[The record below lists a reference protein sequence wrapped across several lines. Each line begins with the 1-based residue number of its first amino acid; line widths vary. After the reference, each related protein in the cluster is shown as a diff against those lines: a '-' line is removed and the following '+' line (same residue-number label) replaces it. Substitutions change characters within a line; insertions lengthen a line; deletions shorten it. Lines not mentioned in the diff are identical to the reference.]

1 MTMAKV
7 IYNGKEYM
15 SMKAL
20 CKDFNVSYSL
30 VYNRMRKYNMS
41 LEEAISTP
49 KHYRPV
55 EDHLGNKY
63 TNMTEM
69 AYKYDILPSVLS
81 SRLNDGWTVEK
92 ALTTPVNRVVK
103 RNTPWVDLE
112 GNHYKSLISLCY
124 EFGYPSFYSVMTF
137 IRRGY
142 TREEIFSGFKNVC
155 NNKSLAEEVKN
166 RGIVG
171 PNGTTYSNLIK
182 LLKDCYG
189 FMNHYQLQE
198 ICEMLFIGHTL
209 EEAVDYARER
219 QARRNG
225 SI

>member
-1 MTMAKV
+1 
-7 IYNGKEYM
+7 M

-112 GNHYKSLISLCY
+112 GNHYATFEALSHAY
-124 EFGYPSFYSVMTF
+124 GYYSFNSIIKFMD
-137 IRRGY
+137 IGY
-142 TREEIFSGFKNVC
+142 TREELFTGFKNIS
-155 NNKSLAEEVKN
+155 NNQSLKEEVES
-166 RGIVG
+166 RGIVA
-171 PNGTTYSNLIK
+171 PDNTRYSTVREMLRSYYNIRK
-182 LLKDCYG
+182 Y
-189 FMNHYQLQE
+189 YQY
-198 ICEMLFIGHTL
+198 ISIFEMLFIGHSL
-209 EEAVDYARER
+209 EEAVNHAREIE
-219 QARRNG
+219 AKRNG
-225 SI
+225 GM